1 MIRLQMRVV
10 VGLVVVMAMA
20 ACGVREQAAT
30 AQSPAQPP
38 TLEANVSAEP
48 DTTQP
53 VVSGNTP
60 AAADVAAAAGL
71 RAAFDPARDPA
82 KDLETAIVEAAR
94 GGKRI
99 LLEVGDA
106 HCERCEALDTLL
118 EGDAPLRQKR
128 DAGYIWVK
136 VNQDSDNPNSEFLS
150 KFPPPE
156 SRPHL
161 YVLDAAGTL
170 LHSQSLPAKDS
181 DPTTDRDWILDWLAQ
196 WAPPGPESP

>member
-1 MIRLQMRVV
+1 MVT
-10 VGLVVVMAMA
+10 A
-20 ACGVREQAAT
+20 ACGVREQTAA
-30 AQSPAQPP
+30 PAPAPP
-38 TLEANVSAEP
+38 SLEANAPAQP

-53 VVSGNTP
+53 VASGNTP

-71 RAAFDPARDPA
+71 RAGFDPARDPV
-82 KDLETAIVEAAR
+82 KDLETAMVEAAR

-106 HCERCEALDTLL
+106 QCDRCEALDTLL

-136 VNQDSDNPNSEFLS
+136 VNQDSRNPNTDFLA
-150 KFPPPE
+150 KYPPAQ

-161 YVLDAAGTL
+161 YVLDAAGKM
-170 LHSQSLPAKDS
+170 LHSQPLEADGDS
-181 DPTTDRDWILDWLAQ
+181 DPAQDREWMLQWLQQ
-196 WAPPGPESP
+196 WSPEPPESSDQD